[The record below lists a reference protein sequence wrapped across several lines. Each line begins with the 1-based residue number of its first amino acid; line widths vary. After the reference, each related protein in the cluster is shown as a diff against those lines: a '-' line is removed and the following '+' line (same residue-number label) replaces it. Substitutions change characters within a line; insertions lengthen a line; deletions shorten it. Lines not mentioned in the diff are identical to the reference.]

1 MSSLCELGYLEQ
13 PHTSAGRVPTVRGY
27 KLYISD
33 LMNRDS
39 LSGEMKLIIDAMLDG
54 ISGETGD
61 ITARAGQ
68 ILSELT
74 GLPVITTSVMS
85 EHDSVK
91 KIEVI
96 PMGRHSVLAVVITSK
111 GMLKNRICR
120 VGDEIT
126 ASLIEKFYELCS
138 TYIIGKQLSSLSP
151 TYLQQTVALSGSLSL
166 MSLAADV
173 FGMISDIKH
182 SSLTLRGESNLFRCY
197 SRDGEVQRAMELLSQ
212 KDVML
217 SLFNKVTSP
226 VGVLFGDDT
235 EISELQP
242 ATLVIARYGH
252 GGHELGKIGVIGP
265 TRMSYDRVIPSLE
278 YFASKMSKVIT
289 QNLTDLED

>member
-1 MSSLCELGYLEQ
+1 MALFSLQKIAGVAANNAAYL
-13 PHTSAGRVPTVRGY
+13 R
-27 KLYISD
+27 
-33 LMNRDS
+33 
-39 LSGEMKLIIDAMLDG
+39 G
-54 ISGETGD
+54 ISCYNGGLVRHVDRTQGGAYAE
-61 ITARAGQ
+61 
-68 ILSELT
+68 ILQA
-74 GLPVITTSVMS
+74 SVTN
-85 EHDSVK
+85 D
-91 KIEVI
+91 
-96 PMGRHSVLAVVITSK
+96 
-111 GMLKNRICR
+111 
-120 VGDEIT
+120 
-126 ASLIEKFYELCS
+126 
-138 TYIIGKQLSSLSP
+138 
-151 TYLQQTVALSGSLSL
+151 
-166 MSLAADV
+166 
-173 FGMISDIKH
+173 
-182 SSLTLRGESNLFRCY
+182 